1 MTELQAAIIF
11 SFLSSAAWAIVAPA
25 PPSQQASLHPPGQL
39 FGEFATNE
47 LQNGRREMA
56 MYQSMTNEL
65 NGKLASTEGQLEKRQ
80 PEEENGEV
88 TGSQPSQTLARQ
100 RNINGA
106 LAGSQPAAESHARDV
121 AAQVKHRSQF
131 QACQHRVWLERVL
144 STDELMACQTRLL
157 GKSGRLKQALE
168 PPRYSSLL
176 DSKLSRRSFRR
187 SVRA

>member
-1 MTELQAAIIF
+1 
-11 SFLSSAAWAIVAPA
+11 
-25 PPSQQASLHPPGQL
+25 
-39 FGEFATNE
+39 
-47 LQNGRREMA
+47 